1 MNYCSIDNGKR
12 KNCSD
17 VDMHDDNVAKLPV
30 HKMQGCIFE
39 TSVQQLHKK
48 MKSVPI
54 QMHVGCSFG
63 KQAMAKPMYRDDV
76 STLGMQSVTENLL
89 QYWS

>member
-1 MNYCSIDNGKR
+1 
-12 KNCSD
+12 
-17 VDMHDDNVAKLPV
+17 
-30 HKMQGCIFE
+30 MQGCIFE

-54 QMHVGCSFG
+54 QMYVGHSFG
-63 KQAMAKPMYRDDV
+63 KQAMYRDDV
-76 STLGMQSVTENLL
+76 STLGMQSVTENHL

>member
-17 VDMHDDNVAKLPV
+17 IDVLDDNIAKLPV

-48 MKSVPI
+48 
-54 QMHVGCSFG
+54 
-63 KQAMAKPMYRDDV
+63 
-76 STLGMQSVTENLL
+76 
-89 QYWS
+89 